1 VFKTGQLLLL
11 LETYRIPCNRLV
23 LPVKSEILT
32 TFATA
37 DGVKPVMLK
46 KYIKGHVVK
55 DLDEIMLSQ
64 LGRQVALLNQ
74 IPSPSY
80 LTTNHPYGRQ
90 FFPKVISMGID
101 VKYESWLAEEIDYLD
116 RYIPDNLPRGLIHG
130 DLFYDNMLFDPSSN
144 IPGGFKAIIDFEE
157 ACHYYLV
164 FELGMCI
171 LGTCVNNSVVDFKK
185 ARSLVDGY
193 QKVRLLVQKEK
204 NSLQVFIRYAA
215 AATSYWRFGKW
226 FRFPR
231 SFPRSQKATFMMLFL
246 VRNKIYLVRG
256 LFYYLKWNKKKI
268 VFKTITSIYLS
279 CK

>member
-101 VKYESWLAEEIDYLD
+101 VKYESWLVEELEYLD

-215 AATSYWRFGKW
+215 AATSYWRFKKYNIEDPDEDKESHHW
-226 FRFPR
+226 KMVQISKKF
-231 SFPRSQKATFMMLFL
+231 SEISKSH
-246 VRNKIYLVRG
+246 
-256 LFYYLKWNKKKI
+256 FYDAIFSSEQNI
-268 VFKTITSIYLS
+268 SG
-279 CK
+279 